1 MGTSSN
7 LSGTE
12 LLAIQ
17 RAARIVNALLK
28 TDQRGVPN
36 PDKEEQPAV
45 TSERRTSQSD

>member
-28 TDQRGVPN
+28 TDQRGVPHPTRKN
-36 PDKEEQPAV
+36 N
-45 TSERRTSQSD
+45 RL